1 MSDDGVS
8 KLACLAVP
16 LAIFRVSNNELVDD
30 ATSND
35 YFILIG
41 YLKGCYCCI
50 TLTIDIRCR

>member
-30 ATSND
+30 ATVSKQIN
-35 YFILIG
+35 
-41 YLKGCYCCI
+41 
-50 TLTIDIRCR
+50 TQ